1 MLLIECNK
9 IKKYY
14 ADRLILEAEVLKI
27 YSGDKIGIV
36 GKNGAGKTTLLDILS
51 KRIEP
56 DEGFTKRHTF

>member
-14 ADRLILEAEVLKI
+14 ADRLILETEVLKI

-36 GKNGAGKTTLLDILS
+36 GAI
-51 KRIEP
+51 
-56 DEGFTKRHTF
+56 GFL